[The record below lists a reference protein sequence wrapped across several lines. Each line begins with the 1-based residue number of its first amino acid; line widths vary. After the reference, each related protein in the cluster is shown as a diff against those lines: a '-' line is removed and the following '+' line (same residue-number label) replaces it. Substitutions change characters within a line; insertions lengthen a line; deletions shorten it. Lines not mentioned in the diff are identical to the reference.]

1 MESGELSNAARSA
14 PGEIEKLLSV
24 PRAGRLGIVAA
35 FSRELAPL
43 LRRLG
48 GERLGN
54 GCYAASLNAR
64 PIVAIVAGMGSENA
78 YRAAFELHGA
88 FGVASLLTLGFGGGL
103 LPALAVGD
111 LVEADEVIA
120 MDSGERFRCQ
130 PSLLPTHDCRRGPLL
145 SAQDVIST
153 ADEKQR
159 LARDFGAIAVDMESA
174 GVARAARQLRLPFAA
189 LKAITDT
196 AGQSVAIDFQ
206 RCRSDDGTLSSWK
219 ILRAGLTDPKALR
232 DLWRLAQGS
241 RTAAENLALA
251 LAS

>member
-1 MESGELSNAARSA
+1 MDSGELSNAAPSA
-14 PGEIEKLLSV
+14 PGETEKLLSV
-24 PRAGRLGIVAA
+24 SRAGRLGIVAA
-35 FSRELAPL
+35 FRRELAPL

-48 GERLGN
+48 GEWLES
-54 GCYAASLNAR
+54 GCFAASLNAR
-64 PIVAIVAGMGSENA
+64 PVVAIVAGMGSENA
-78 YRAAFELHGA
+78 YRAALELHGA
-88 FGVASLLTLGFGGGL
+88 FGVGTLLTVGFGGGL
-103 LPALAVGD
+103 HPALSVGD

-130 PSLLPTHDCRRGPLL
+130 PSWLPAYDCRRGPLL
-145 SAQDVIST
+145 SARNVIST
-153 ADEKQR
+153 ADEKGR

-174 GVARAARQLRLPFAA
+174 GVARAARELRLPFAA

-196 AGQSVAIDFQ
+196 ADQSVAIDFQ
-206 RCRSDDGTLSSWK
+206 RCRSDDGMLSSWK
-219 ILRAGLTDPKALR
+219 ILKAGLADPKALR